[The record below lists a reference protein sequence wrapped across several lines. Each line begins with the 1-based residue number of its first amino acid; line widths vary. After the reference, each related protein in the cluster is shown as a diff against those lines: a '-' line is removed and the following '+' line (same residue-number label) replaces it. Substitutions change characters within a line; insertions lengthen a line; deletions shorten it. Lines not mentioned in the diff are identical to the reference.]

1 MKTKLLLGAGLIAA
15 AATTVAATIALAQG
29 PTTLTIATVNNPD
42 MVTMQKLTP
51 EFEKLN
57 PGIKLNWVVLPEN
70 DLRQKVTTDIATKAG
85 SFDVLTIGT
94 YETPI
99 WGKQGWLTE
108 MSDLP
113 ASYDLA
119 DILKPVRAGLST
131 GGKLYALPFYAESS
145 MLMYRKDLFAAAKIN
160 ISQTPTW
167 AQVAAAAKKLHNP
180 SKGIYGICLR
190 GLPGWGENM
199 AFLTT
204 LINTNGGRWF
214 DEKWQPQ
221 LTSPEWKKAISFYV
235 DLVTNY
241 GPPGVTGNGFTEN
254 LTLTSEGKCSMWID
268 ATVAAG
274 FLANPKTS
282 KVADKMGWAK
292 SPTAVTKNGAN
303 WLWSWALGIP
313 SSSTKVDAAKTFVT
327 WATSK
332 EYIQLVAK
340 TNGWVSAPPGTRY
353 STYAN
358 VNYQKAASFAKTTLD
373 SINSADPTKPT
384 LKPVPY
390 TGVQFV
396 GIPEFAGIGTQV
408 GQYVAGIVAKKTT
421 LEEGLKQA
429 NASVLKTMTE
439 AGYIK

>member
-1 MKTKLLLGAGLIAA
+1 MNAKLLLGAGLMAA

-29 PTTLTIATVNNPD
+29 PTTITIATVNNPD

-51 EFEKLN
+51 EFEKLH
-57 PGIKLNWVVLPEN
+57 PDIKLNWVVLPEN
-70 DLRQKVTTDIATKAG
+70 ELRQKVTTDIATKAG

-99 WGKQGWLTE
+99 WGKQGWLAP
-108 MSDLP
+108 MDNLP
-113 ASYDLA
+113 ADYDIE
-119 DILKPVRAGLST
+119 DVLKPVRAGLSA

-160 ISQTPTW
+160 IGQDPTW

-180 SKGIYGICLR
+180 TKGIYGICLR

-199 AFLTT
+199 AFMTT
-204 LINTNGGRWF
+204 MANSFGARWF

-221 LTSPEWKKAISFYV
+221 LTSPEWKKAVAFYV

-292 SPTAVTKNGAN
+292 SPTAVTKNGSH

-313 SSSTKVDAAKTFVT
+313 SSSSKIDAAKTFVT

-332 EYIQLVAK
+332 VYIQLVAK

-358 VNYQKAASFAKTTLD
+358 ANYQKAASFAKTTLD

-408 GQYVAGIVAKKTT
+408 GQYLAGIVAKKTT
-421 LEEGLKQA
+421 LDEGLKQA

>member
-1 MKTKLLLGAGLIAA
+1 MKAKLLLGAGAIT
-15 AATTVAATIALAQG
+15 AATIAAATIALAQG

-42 MVTMQKLTP
+42 MVTMQKLSTN
-51 EFEKLN
+51 FEAQYPN
-57 PGIKLNWVVLPEN
+57 IKLNWVVLPEN
-70 DLRQKVTTDIATKAG
+70 ELRQKVTTDIATKAG

-108 MSDLP
+108 MNDLP

-145 MLMYRKDLFAAAKIN
+145 MLMYRKDLFAAAKIS

-167 AQVAAAAKKLHNP
+167 AQIAAAVKKLHNP

-221 LTSPEWKKAISFYV
+221 LTSPEWKKAIGFYV

-313 SSSTKVDAAKTFVT
+313 SSSIKVDAAKTFVT

-358 VNYQKAASFAKTTLD
+358 PNYQKAASFAKTTLD
-373 SINSADPTKPT
+373 SINSADPTRPT

-421 LEEGLKQA
+421 LDEGLKQA

>member
-1 MKTKLLLGAGLIAA
+1 MNAKLLLGTGLIAA
-15 AATTVAATIALAQG
+15 AAATVAATFALAQG
-29 PTTLTIATVNNPD
+29 ATTITIATVNNPD

-108 MSDLP
+108 MNDLP

-221 LTSPEWKKAISFYV
+221 LTSPEWKKAIAFYV

-282 KVADKMGWAK
+282 KVADKMAWAK

-340 TNGWVSAPPGTRY
+340 TNGWVSVPPGTRY

-373 SINSADPTKPT
+373 SINSADPTKAT

-429 NASVLKTMTE
+429 NAAVLKTMTE
-439 AGYIK
+439 SGYIK

>member
-1 MKTKLLLGAGLIAA
+1 MLLGGGLLAA
-15 AATTVAATIALAQG
+15 AGIAAATIALAQS
-29 PTTLTIATVNNPD
+29 PATITIATVNNPD
-42 MVTMQKLTP
+42 MVTMQKLSG
-51 EFEKLN
+51 EFEKLH
-57 PGIKLNWVVLPEN
+57 PDIKLNWVVLPEN
-70 DLRQKVTTDIATKAG
+70 ELRQKVTTDIATKAG
-85 SFDVLTIGT
+85 SYDVLTIGT

-99 WGKQGWLTE
+99 WGKQGWLAP
-108 MSDLP
+108 MDNLP
-113 ASYDLA
+113 ADYDLE
-119 DILKPVRAGLST
+119 DVLKPVRAGLSAD
-131 GGKLYALPFYAESS
+131 GKLFALPFYAESS

-160 ISQTPTW
+160 IGQNPTW
-167 AQVAAAAKKLHNP
+167 TQIAAAAKKLHNP

-199 AFLTT
+199 AFLGT
-204 LINTNGGRWF
+204 LVNTFGGRWF
-214 DEKWQPQ
+214 DEKWNPQ
-221 LTSPEWKKAISFYV
+221 LTSPEWKKAIAFYV

-292 SPTAVTKNGAN
+292 SPTQVTKNGSH

-313 SSSTKVDAAKTFVT
+313 SSSKQIEAAKTFVT

-332 EYIQLVAK
+332 DYINLVAK

-358 VNYQKAASFAKTTLD
+358 PEYQKAASFAKTTLD

-396 GIPEFAGIGTQV
+396 GIPEFQAIGTQV
-408 GQYVAGIVAKKTT
+408 GQYVAGIVAKKTS
-421 LEEGLKQA
+421 LDDGLAQA
-429 NASVLKTMTE
+429 QASVEKTMKE

>member
-119 DILKPVRAGLST
+119 DILKPVRAGLSS

>member
-1 MKTKLLLGAGLIAA
+1 MKTKLLLGAGLIA

-70 DLRQKVTTDIATKAG
+70 ELRQKVTTDIATKAG

-119 DILKPVRAGLST
+119 DILKPVRAGLSA

-167 AQVAAAAKKLHNP
+167 TQIAAAAKKLHNP

-221 LTSPEWKKAISFYV
+221 LTSPEWKKAIAFYV

-282 KVADKMGWAK
+282 KVADKMAWAK

-340 TNGWVSAPPGTRY
+340 TNGWVSVPPGTRY

-373 SINSADPTKPT
+373 SINSADPTKAT

-429 NASVLKTMTE
+429 NAAVLKTMTE
-439 AGYIK
+439 SGYIK